1 MSDPLISIIT
11 PAYKAE
17 RFIGETLASVR
28 AQSFPDWEIVIVEDG
43 SHDGTE
49 DLVKAFAATVSQP
62 VIFSRH
68 EKNQG
73 LPATRNTAIARA
85 RGEWIALLDS
95 DDLWTTDHLEKAVAR
110 LRETGADLVH
120 SAVLMFDSDSGRELE
135 VRAPSPAA
143 VADFPR
149 SLFLSTYI
157 IQPSSVVMR
166 RALCQQ
172 VGGFNPECRYLEDKE
187 LWLRLVRA
195 GARIERVSTTT
206 CHYRQHAAAMTK
218 NAAAM
223 AEGAAYVY
231 ERNLDWNALPRS
243 LRRERAADA
252 RFSAGRI
259 LLRSDPRRARAHFAQ
274 ALRHRPWCV
283 RLLAYF
289 LAASLLGLTQTGR
302 RPTP

>member
-1 MSDPLISIIT
+1 MSDPLLSIIT
-11 PAYKAE
+11 PAFKAE

-28 AQSFPDWEIVIVEDG
+28 AQTFTDWEIVVVEDG

-49 DLVKAFAATVSQP
+49 EIVQAFAATVSQP
-62 VIFSRH
+62 VVFLRH

-95 DDLWTTDHLEKAVAR
+95 DDLWTPDHLEKAVAR
-110 LRETGADLVH
+110 LRKTGADLVH
-120 SAVLMFDSDSGRELE
+120 SAVMMFDSDTGRDEE
-135 VRAPSPAA
+135 KRQPSDAA
-143 VADFPR
+143 IADFPR

-172 VGGFNPECRYLEDKE
+172 VGGFNPACRFLEDKE

-195 GARIERVSTTT
+195 GATIDRVPEIT
-206 CHYRQHAAAMTK
+206 CRYRQHAAAMTK

-223 AEGAAYVY
+223 AEGSAYVFQQ
-231 ERNLDWNALPRS
+231 NLDWEGVPQS
-243 LRRERAADA
+243 LRRQCAAEA
-252 RFSAGRI
+252 WLSAGRI
-259 LLRSDPRRARAHFAQ
+259 LLRQDPRRARGHFSR
-274 ALRHRPWCV
+274 ALRIRPWSP
-283 RLLAYF
+283 RSLAYWT
-289 LAASLLGLTQTGR
+289 AAALLGLKHPQAK
-302 RPTP
+302 P